1 MFFPPSLRQVSD
13 FLLPCT
19 IYFNCSN
26 VSLSLPEDVFSFINS
41 TNSEVSILSSLSTS
55 FVIELWSSSAKS
67 TFLVSLKTSIF
78 LSLITNCSK
87 SRNSVCSSLTQIE
100 LVLLSVS
107 FLMLGKTNNLLS
119 TNSSSWLC
127 GIIGFSSLLSMVFV

>member
-41 TNSEVSILSSLSTS
+41 TNSEVSLILSSLSTS

-119 TNSSSWLC
+119 IVHDYVEL
-127 GIIGFSSLLSMVFV
+127 